1 MTLFLA
7 IAVGAGLLAMVWFLV
22 KKRRNDRLL
31 AAHSISPAE
40 LHELISSG
48 HELILYDARL
58 SLELLAYAEIIP
70 GSIRLNPATVDQV
83 QASLPRDKDIVAY
96 CTCVADK
103 TSRMIVGR
111 ALEQNFTRIK
121 LLKGGLAGWK
131 DAGFPVE
138 RYTQSFH
145 LDTWR
150 EAS

>member
-7 IAVGAGLLAMVWFLV
+7 IAVGAGLLAPVWFLA
-22 KKRRNDRLL
+22 KTRKNNQLL
-31 AAHSISPAE
+31 EAHSISPKE
-40 LHELISSG
+40 LHDLMSSR

-70 GSIRLNPATVDQV
+70 GSIRLNPAMIDQV
-83 QASLPRDKDIVAY
+83 QDSLPRDKDLVAY

-103 TSRMIVGR
+103 TSRLIVSR
-111 ALEQNFTRIK
+111 ALEKNFTRIK

-131 DAGFPVE
+131 AAGFPVE

-150 EAS
+150 EAN